1 MSGEKYIVAATD
13 NPTQISIRNMLNPYG
28 FMFLG
33 NCSDSISLL
42 RLIRSYNPDFV
53 VIDMGLQLRD
63 IKPVIDTIDDE
74 MLCPCILVG
83 QSKDMET
90 EDLQEKSK
98 VVTLCPKPLNKEL
111 FIHTVEM
118 SLISFK
124 RISKLDRK
132 LREMTENYET
142 RKAVERAKWI
152 LMEREGINESEA
164 YERMRKKSMDTR
176 TPIKALA
183 EAVIFA
189 YELGDKSK
197 G

>member
-1 MSGEKYIVAATD
+1 MSSEKYIVATAD
-13 NPTQISIRNMLNPYG
+13 NPSQISIRNILNPYG

-53 VIDMGLQLRD
+53 VIDMGKQLRD
-63 IKPVIDTIDDE
+63 IRPVIDTIDDE
-74 MLCPCILVG
+74 MLCACILVG
-83 QSKDMET
+83 QNKDVEI

-98 VVTLCPKPLNKEL
+98 IVTLCPKPLSKDL

-118 SLISFK
+118 ALLSFK
-124 RISKLDRK
+124 RILKLDRK

-152 LMEREGINESEA
+152 LMEREGINENDA

-183 EAVIFA
+183 EAIIFA
-189 YELGDKSK
+189 YELSDKNK
-197 G
+197 K